1 MFLSIKN
8 EQVFVFNLKL
18 CYNENKLGAGWLR
31 MEELT
36 ARQREILDYIKKEV
50 QKKGYPPSV
59 REIGEA
65 VGLSSSSSVHAH
77 LEKLEEMGYLRRDPT
92 KPRAIEVLTADSPIN
107 AFDGFKGLRY
117 VPVVGAVTAGAPIL
131 AEQNIQD
138 YFPLPKDFSSAA
150 EVFMLKVRG
159 DSMLNAGIFDG
170 DMVIVNKESTAN
182 NGDIVVALLG
192 EEATVK
198 RFYKETAHVRL
209 QPENEK
215 YEPILSPDV
224 QILGK
229 VVGLIRKIN

>member
-1 MFLSIKN
+1 
-8 EQVFVFNLKL
+8 
-18 CYNENKLGAGWLR
+18 
-31 MEELT
+31 MEDLT
-36 ARQREILDYIKKEV
+36 ARQQEILDYIKKEV

-92 KPRAIEVLTADSPIN
+92 KPRAIEVLTDDPPLN
-107 AFDGFKGLRY
+107 FFDGTKNLQY
-117 VPVVGAVTAGAPIL
+117 VPIVGAVTAGAPIL

-138 YFPLPKDFSSAA
+138 YFPLPKDFSRSE
-150 EVFMLKVRG
+150 EVYMLKVRG
-159 DSMLNAGIFDG
+159 DSMINAGIFDG
-170 DMVIVNKESTAN
+170 DMVIVNKEPIAK

-192 EEATVK
+192 DEATVK
-198 RFYKETAHVRL
+198 RFYKETTHIRL

-215 YEPILSPDV
+215 YGPILSPNV

-229 VVGLIRKIN
+229 VVGLIRRIN

>member
-1 MFLSIKN
+1 
-8 EQVFVFNLKL
+8 
-18 CYNENKLGAGWLR
+18 

-36 ARQREILDYIKKEV
+36 ARQQEILNYIKTEV

-92 KPRAIEVLTADSPIN
+92 KPRAIEVLTEDSSIGPFN
-107 AFDGFKGLRY
+107 SVNNLQY
-117 VPVVGAVTAGAPIL
+117 VPIVGSVTAGAPIL
-131 AEQNIQD
+131 AEQNIEE
-138 YFPLPKDFSSAA
+138 YFPLPKDFSRA
-150 EVFMLKVRG
+150 EDVFMLKVRG
-159 DSMLNAGIFDG
+159 DSMINAGIFDG
-170 DMVIVNKESTAN
+170 DMVIVNKEPSAK
-182 NGDIVVALLG
+182 NGDIIVALLG

-198 RFYKETAHVRL
+198 RFYKETNQVRL

-215 YEPILSPDV
+215 YDPILTTDV
-224 QILGK
+224 QVLGK

>member
-1 MFLSIKN
+1 
-8 EQVFVFNLKL
+8 
-18 CYNENKLGAGWLR
+18 

-36 ARQREILDYIKKEV
+36 ARQQEILNYIKKEV

-92 KPRAIEVLTADSPIN
+92 KPRAIELLTDDSPLNSLNRIK
-107 AFDGFKGLRY
+107 DLQY
-117 VPVVGAVTAGAPIL
+117 VPIVGSVTAGAPIL
-131 AEQNIQD
+131 AEQNIQE
-138 YFPLPKDFSSAA
+138 YFPLPKDFSRTE

-159 DSMLNAGIFDG
+159 DSMINAGIFDG
-170 DMVIVNKESTAN
+170 DMVIVNKGSAAK

-192 EEATVK
+192 DEATVK
-198 RFYKETAHVRL
+198 RFYKETTQVRL

-215 YEPILSPDV
+215 YEPIRSCDV

-229 VVGLIRKIN
+229 VIGLIRRLN

>member
-1 MFLSIKN
+1 
-8 EQVFVFNLKL
+8 
-18 CYNENKLGAGWLR
+18 

-36 ARQREILDYIKKEV
+36 TRQQEILDYIKKEV

-92 KPRAIEVLTADSPIN
+92 KPRAIEVLTDDSSLGS
-107 AFDGFKGLRY
+107 FDAVKNLQY
-117 VPVVGAVTAGAPIL
+117 VPIVGSVTAGAPIL
-131 AEQNIQD
+131 AEQNIQE
-138 YFPLPKDFSSAA
+138 YFPLPKDFSRSE

-159 DSMLNAGIFDG
+159 DSMINAGIFDG
-170 DMVIVNKESTAN
+170 DMVIVNKESVAK

-192 EEATVK
+192 DEATVK
-198 RFYKETAHVRL
+198 RFFKETSQVRL

-229 VVGLIRKIN
+229 VVGLIRRIN

>member
-1 MFLSIKN
+1 
-8 EQVFVFNLKL
+8 
-18 CYNENKLGAGWLR
+18 

-36 ARQREILDYIKKEV
+36 VRQQEILNYIKTEV

-92 KPRAIEVLTADSPIN
+92 KPRAIEVLTEDSSIGP
-107 AFDGFKGLRY
+107 FKGVDNLQY
-117 VPVVGAVTAGAPIL
+117 VPIVGSVTAGAPIL
-131 AEQNIQD
+131 AEQNIEE
-138 YFPLPKDFSSAA
+138 YFPLPKDFSRA
-150 EVFMLKVRG
+150 EDVFMLKVRG
-159 DSMLNAGIFDG
+159 DSMINAGIFDG
-170 DMVIVNKESTAN
+170 DMVIVNKEPSAK
-182 NGDIVVALLG
+182 NGDIIVALLG

-198 RFYKETAHVRL
+198 RFYKETNQVRL

-215 YEPILSPDV
+215 YDPILTTDV
-224 QILGK
+224 QVLGK

>member
-1 MFLSIKN
+1 
-8 EQVFVFNLKL
+8 
-18 CYNENKLGAGWLR
+18 

-36 ARQREILDYIKKEV
+36 ARQQEILNYIKKEV

-92 KPRAIEVLTADSPIN
+92 KPRAIEVLTDDSPLN
-107 AFDGFKGLRY
+107 SFDRIKDLQY
-117 VPVVGAVTAGAPIL
+117 VPVVGSVTAGAPIL
-131 AEQNIQD
+131 AEQNIQE
-138 YFPLPKDFSSAA
+138 YFPLPRDFSRTE

-159 DSMLNAGIFDG
+159 DSMINAGIFDG
-170 DMVIVNKESTAN
+170 DMVIVNKEPAAK

-192 EEATVK
+192 DEATVK
-198 RFYKETAHVRL
+198 RFYKETTQVRL

-215 YEPILSPDV
+215 YEPIRSTDV

-229 VVGLIRKIN
+229 VIGLIRRIN

>member
-1 MFLSIKN
+1 
-8 EQVFVFNLKL
+8 
-18 CYNENKLGAGWLR
+18 

-36 ARQREILDYIKKEV
+36 ARQQEILNYIKKEV

-92 KPRAIEVLTADSPIN
+92 KPRAIEVLTDDSPLN
-107 AFDGFKGLRY
+107 SFDRIKDLQY
-117 VPVVGAVTAGAPIL
+117 VPVVGSVTAGAPIL
-131 AEQNIQD
+131 AEQNIQE
-138 YFPLPKDFSSAA
+138 YFPLPRDFSRAE

-159 DSMLNAGIFDG
+159 DSMINAGIFDG
-170 DMVIVNKESTAN
+170 DMVIVNKEPAAK

-192 EEATVK
+192 DEATVK
-198 RFYKETAHVRL
+198 RFYKETTQVRL

-215 YEPILSPDV
+215 YEPIRSTDV

-229 VVGLIRKIN
+229 VIGLIRRIN